1 MISTWQIWNSVL
13 INRRARATAGLAGTC
28 ITLALAATASA
39 ITAGIHIHGTAPENV
54 VNIRPQPNTTQPAI
68 GSIPEGASPDYNCFS
83 YGQVIGGVP
92 IWFSVNYSGVTG
104 YYASY
109 YDDSTYRSDTELT
122 GKYGIP
128 KCRAETPP
136 PAATPLPAPA
146 APIPT
151 PAAPPTPAPVPTEAT
166 QSLAVDPYIWC
177 KQSGEHQFDTEVRDG
192 GVKLFFAGIVGAA
205 HQNNWRCRWTWTR
218 GGRTVWVPRYR
229 YANIDFNQAC
239 QQQFAGSHLHYT
251 AQNPSW
257 PWECLGV
264 AGQYYPPPSLSLRT
278 LLRDGGYRA
287 TSIRSRTP
295 GSLALRMSVPA
306 GGANAASVSRPHTIT
321 IGRGVRRVTSEG
333 SYAVR
338 VRLTHRGRTYLRH
351 RKHSRV
357 TFTVR
362 VRPRDGKV
370 QVSSTTVLIRR

>member
-1 MISTWQIWNSVL
+1 MVGSYVVL
-13 INRRARATAGLAGTC
+13 V
-28 ITLALAATASA
+28 LAATASA
-39 ITAGIHIHGTAPENV
+39 ITADIHIHGTAPEDV
-54 VNIRPQPNTTQPAI
+54 VNIRPQPDTTQTPV

-83 YGQVIGGVP
+83 YGEVIGGVP
-92 IWFSVNYSGVTG
+92 IWFSVNYGGVTG

-109 YDDSTYRSDTELT
+109 YDDSSYHSDAELT
-122 GKYGIP
+122 SKYGIP
-128 KCRAETPP
+128 KCRTGAPQPTPTPP
-136 PAATPLPAPA
+136 LIPPTPP
-146 APIPT
+146 

-177 KQSGEHQFDTEVRDG
+177 KQTGEHQFDTEVRDG
-192 GVKLFFAGIVGAA
+192 GVKLYFTGIVGAA

-218 GGRTVWVPRYR
+218 GGRTVFLPRYR

-251 AQNPSW
+251 TQTPSW

-264 AGQYYPPPSLSLRT
+264 AGQYYPPPSLSVRT

-287 TSIRSRTP
+287 TGIRSRTP
-295 GSLALRMSVPA
+295 GSLSLRMSAPA
-306 GGANAASVSRPHTIT
+306 GGARAASVSRRHTIT

-333 SYAVR
+333 SYSVR
-338 VRLTHRGRTYLRH
+338 VRLTRSGGAYLRH

-362 VRPRDGKV
+362 SRPRDGKP